1 MEGVKMAQYTEQFM
15 IQVAKAGLKARTY
28 AEVAKQYG
36 VSRQI
41 VRKWTKL
48 YGEYG
53 DLAFEPKGP
62 EKCKDKEIA
71 ELKRKVADLEEEN
84 EILKKATAYF
94 SKGDR

>member
-1 MEGVKMAQYTEQFM
+1 MAMYTEQFM
-15 IQVAKAGLKARTY
+15 IQVAKAGLEARTY

-36 VSRQI
+36 VSREI

-48 YGEYG
+48 YGQYG
-53 DLAFEPKGP
+53 ELAFEKNGI
-62 EKCKDKEIA
+62 EKSKDKEIA

>member
-1 MEGVKMAQYTEQFM
+1 MGAMYTEQFM
-15 IQVAKAGLKARTY
+15 IQVAKAGLEARTY

-36 VSRQI
+36 VSKEF

-48 YGEYG
+48 YGKYG
-53 DLAFEPKGP
+53 ELAFEKNGI
-62 EKCKDKEIA
+62 EKCKDNEIA
-71 ELKRKVADLEEEN
+71 ELKRKVADLEEVN

>member
-1 MEGVKMAQYTEQFM
+1 MAMYTEQFM
-15 IQVAKAGLKARTY
+15 IKVAKAGLEARTY

-36 VSRQI
+36 
-41 VRKWTKL
+41 
-48 YGEYG
+48 E
-53 DLAFEPKGP
+53 LAFEKNGI
-62 EKCKDKEIA
+62 EKSKDKEIA

>member
-1 MEGVKMAQYTEQFM
+1 MAMYTEQFM

-36 VSRQI
+36 LSTER
-41 VRKWTKL
+41 VRKWVKK
-48 YGEYG
+48 YRQYG
-53 DLAFEPKGP
+53 DLAFEPNGP
-62 EKCKDKEIA
+62 EICKDREIA
-71 ELKRKVADLEEEN
+71 ELRKKVADLEEEN